1 MHDFAIENRRNK
13 SRNRAIAKSR
23 NWWVA
28 IAVFALMGCDRAGI
42 PSPLPQAP
50 APASRIRAT
59 ALVIRTN
66 VLPERKGF
74 IHLVVMANG
83 KARIGNEL
91 DRWRLI
97 DFQNNSVTFVDDITR
112 TYRTESFPSLLRQKR
127 SVIRRD
133 LPEFVPA
140 AEFFETDLER
150 TFGSYPARLYA
161 VRMGGYQRNVW
172 MSTALD
178 VPAQLFPLII
188 ASEPLTTPY
197 SPAMEDAFEGLLKL
211 RGFPVIDRS
220 DMVYRGEPRV
230 IEKKLERVE
239 QRNVPLS
246 WFQIPASYTDLTPKA
261 PMPPRRRSIVP
272 DSIRRRVTT
281 VLPGDRPSAE

>member
-1 MHDFAIENRRNK
+1 
-13 SRNRAIAKSR
+13 
-23 NWWVA
+23 
-28 IAVFALMGCDRAGI
+28 
-42 PSPLPQAP
+42 
-50 APASRIRAT
+50 
-59 ALVIRTN
+59 
-66 VLPERKGF
+66 
-74 IHLVVMANG
+74 MANG

-97 DFQNNSVTFVDDITR
+97 DFQNNTVTFVDDVAK
-112 TYRTESFPSLLRQKR
+112 TYRTESLASLLRQKR
-127 SVIRRD
+127 AVIRRD

-140 AEFFETDLER
+140 AEFFETDVER
-150 TFGSYPARLYA
+150 TFGEYPARLYA

-172 MSTALD
+172 MSTALE
-178 VPAQLFPLII
+178 VPPQLFPLII

-197 SPAMEDAFEGLLKL
+197 SPAMEDVFEGLLKL
-211 RGFPVIDRS
+211 KGFPVIDRS

-239 QRNVPLS
+239 ERDLPAS
-246 WFQIPASYTDLTPKA
+246 WFQLPQDYADLTPKA
-261 PMPPRRRSIVP
+261 PAQPRRRSIVP